1 MGLQRPLAMTQQSTN
16 RERLAGVSLALAV
29 LLAGCSANLDELVVA
44 PGKFEIYNCDQLA
57 ARGRAAVVRERELK
71 TLIDRAEAGGGGALV
86 STIAY
91 RNDYLTVRGELKQ
104 LEATAVD
111 KKCEVSWKSVSERSM
126 W

>member
-1 MGLQRPLAMTQQSTN
+1 MTEQANATARISGAW
-16 RERLAGVSLALAV
+16 LMLAV

-57 ARGRAAVVRERELK
+57 ARGRTAVARERELK
-71 TLIDRAEAGGGGALV
+71 TLIDKAEEGSGGALV

-104 LEATAVD
+104 LETTAID
-111 KKCEVSWKSVSERSM
+111 KKCDVSWKSVSERSM